1 MRTKFFIFLISFLII
16 ILVIIT
22 SFNSVEA
29 IGNQN
34 GGYTVKIVVNG
45 EGYANVTSTV
55 ISGLSGNTVT
65 ESVGSNSSHVF
76 VIEKYSP
83 VKITEL
89 PIGSYF
95 FDSFSG
101 TFVNSTNESIIF
113 TPTGNGVE
121 YVNFSQSSV
130 GLYQNGSSMIRYLI
144 DIVLA
149 VGTFM
154 IVLIGLVV
162 GIDFMAGNEKEKAWD
177 RLIAWLI
184 AAFLF
189 YGAMAGG
196 PLIWGWLHLP

>member
-1 MRTKFFIFLISFLII
+1 
-16 ILVIIT
+16 
-22 SFNSVEA
+22 
-29 IGNQN
+29 
-34 GGYTVKIVVNG
+34 
-45 EGYANVTSTV
+45 
-55 ISGLSGNTVT
+55 
-65 ESVGSNSSHVF
+65 VF